1 MPSNIDI
8 FSLIFRYNLEDP
20 SVAEKC
26 RTAIKPILFYLHLCQ
41 RVLLDHL
48 HPYPF
53 LLELSFIV
61 QILLRTIC
69 YLSLLNMFSGK
80 HPLDS
85 IN

>member
-20 SVAEKC
+20 PVTEKC
-26 RTAIKPILFYLHLCQ
+26 GTAIKPMLLYFHLCQ
-41 RVLLDHL
+41 RVSLDHL

-61 QILLRTIC
+61 QILLRKIC
-69 YLSLLNMFSGK
+69 YLCLLNMFSGK